1 MCAKSAIALATTLG
15 TFVFAVP
22 VLSTAENQFEWVERQ
37 LQMTDGY
44 APPPVV
50 ARAARRAWRRIGRS
64 TRRVRRPESRDRG

>member
-50 ARAARRAWRRIGRS
+50 ARAARRA
-64 TRRVRRPESRDRG
+64 